1 VQVRHGW
8 RMGEHGA
15 ARAYAYAF
23 DRDESLRADGSDA
36 TDDTSG
42 VRGGLRSDW
51 TFGPDTLTVQGEL
64 YRNRMRTN
72 EDFSGQGT
80 RADGGHAIGR
90 WTRQFDNWGQ
100 LEAQAYYDRMQLT
113 EPLITET
120 TDTYDLHLQHAFALG
135 DRHRIVWGGGYRE
148 VMTGL
153 ESRVAGSFLDPQE
166 RTVTLG
172 NVFVQDQVA
181 LTDALTLTVG
191 LKYETNSFSGE
202 EILPNVRLAWRP
214 ANGDLYWGAVSRAS
228 RTPNRIER
236 DLRAP
241 GLLTGGDFQSE
252 LLTAYELGYRSN
264 PTPNTAVSVSAF
276 YNEYESLRTVRP
288 APVTI
293 VPFAFANDARGRT
306 YGLEAWGS
314 WDVRPRW
321 RLSAGVSTLDK
332 DFEVEPGQVDISFL
346 ASAGDDPNYQVLLRS
361 QSDLTDAVE
370 LDVRLR
376 AVDELNRSGV
386 DGYVEADARIGWQV
400 SEEVELSVA
409 GQNLLDNHKF
419 ETADPQR
426 RRAFGRAVYA
436 QLRWG
441 F

>member
-1 VQVRHGW
+1 
-8 RMGEHGA
+8 M
-15 ARAYAYAF
+15 
-23 DRDESLRADGSDA
+23 
-36 TDDTSG
+36 
-42 VRGGLRSDW
+42 
-51 TFGPDTLTVQGEL
+51 
-64 YRNRMRTN
+64 
-72 EDFSGQGT
+72 
-80 RADGGHAIGR
+80 
-90 WTRQFDNWGQ
+90 
-100 LEAQAYYDRMQLT
+100 
-113 EPLITET
+113 
-120 TDTYDLHLQHAFALG
+120 
-135 DRHRIVWGGGYRE
+135 
-148 VMTGL
+148 
-153 ESRVAGSFLDPQE
+153 AGSFLDPQE

-236 DLRAP
+236 DLRAA

-293 VPFAFANDARGRT
+293 VPFAFANDAEGRT
-306 YGLEAWGS
+306 YGMEAWGS

-332 DFEVEPGQVDISFL
+332 DFAVKPGQIALSGL
-346 ASAGDDPNYQVLLRS
+346 AAIGDDPNYQVLLRS
-361 QSDLTDAVE
+361 QADLAEDVE

-376 AVDELNRSGV
+376 AVDELDQSGL
-386 DGYVEADARIGWQV
+386 DAYVEADARVGWQV
-400 SEEVELSVA
+400 TEDVELAVA
-409 GQNLLDNHKF
+409 GQNLLDDHKL